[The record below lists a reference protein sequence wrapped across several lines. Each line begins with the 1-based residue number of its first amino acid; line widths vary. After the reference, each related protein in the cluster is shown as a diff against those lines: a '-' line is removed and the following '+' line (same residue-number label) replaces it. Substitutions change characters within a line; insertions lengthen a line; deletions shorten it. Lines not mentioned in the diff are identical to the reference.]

1 MLNVALKTK
10 GKFLCDCASQL
21 AVVKAELQIPLS
33 GGLFE
38 LKGERFPIFGFAETF
53 QVENKPG
60 RTLLKTGAGLL

>member
-10 GKFLCDCASQL
+10 SKFLCYGFSL
-21 AVVKAELQIPLS
+21 LVLVKAELQIPLS

-53 QVENKPG
+53 QVEKKPG
-60 RTLLKTGAGLL
+60 RTLLYKLT